1 MKTYNVFILRKEKE
15 IEKRV
20 FLQLGFNVKIFI
32 AQIFLCSFFYFA
44 YKRFWQIGIVIFLFS
59 ILAAFIYPFNI
70 LFAVFLG
77 FKSSLLMHKNLIKN
91 GYQYLG
97 YSTGKNEK
105 EARDKFRDEGN
116 KKD

>member
-1 MKTYNVFILRKEKE
+1 MKTYNVFILRREKE

-20 FLQLGFNVKIFI
+20 FLQLGFNVEIFV
-32 AQIFLCSFFYFA
+32 AQIFLCSFLFFA
-44 YKRFWQIGIVIFLFS
+44 YKKFWRIGIIIFLLS
-59 ILAAFIYPFNI
+59 ILLVFVYPFNI
-70 LFAVFLG
+70 LFAIYLG
-77 FKSSLLMHKNLIKN
+77 FKSSLLMHKDLIKN

-105 EARDKFRDEGN
+105 EARDKFREEGN